1 MFTPIRVAVL
11 LILVMI
17 LIVAAWSKL
26 RFIDE
31 NSDQPQRWRV
41 EDFERLHRDTQPAT
55 D

>member
-1 MFTPIRVAVL
+1 MRVAVL

-26 RFIDE
+26 RLLDE

-41 EDFERLHRDTQPAT
+41 EDFPRLQQVPEQT